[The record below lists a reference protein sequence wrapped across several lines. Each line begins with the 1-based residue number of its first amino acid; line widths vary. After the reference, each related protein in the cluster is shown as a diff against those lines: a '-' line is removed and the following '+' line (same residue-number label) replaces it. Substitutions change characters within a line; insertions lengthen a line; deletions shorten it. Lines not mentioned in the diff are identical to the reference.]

1 VDAQWFFCPAFFCKP
16 SQQKNAGRKNGAR
29 QPGWKISEVFPWF
42 AYRREAF
49 APLTERRR
57 AMFKFRF
64 AISAATV
71 FVLCSIAAAAAL
83 AQPPQKFVSARNGN
97 DSGSCTANL
106 PCRTFAAA
114 LAQVPPRGI
123 IIALD
128 AGDYGPVTI
137 NKSVTIAG
145 PVGGNAEIRV
155 GTGPA
160 VIIEAGASDIVTL
173 RGLTINGS
181 GLRGPVPIPEA
192 PGILFRTGEALHIEN
207 CVVNGFFGGG
217 IHFGGA
223 GQLFVK
229 DTIVR
234 NCTRAGIEIG
244 PGTGRAM
251 ASIDHCRLEKN
262 DRGLSA
268 FGNVQLTVRDSVAA
282 GNEDAGFS
290 AGALAVV
297 VLENCVATGNEIG
310 ISAIGGIV
318 GSPTVYVSNSTI
330 AHNNVGLRAIQSSLL
345 SRLNNTVEANRENG
359 SFTGAFQAK

>member
-1 VDAQWFFCPAFFCKP
+1 
-16 SQQKNAGRKNGAR
+16 
-29 QPGWKISEVFPWF
+29 
-42 AYRREAF
+42 
-49 APLTERRR
+49 
-57 AMFKFRF
+57 MFKLGFTLT
-64 AISAATV
+64 ATVV
-71 FVLCSIAAAAAL
+71 FVLCSICAAAVL
-83 AQPPQKFVSARNGN
+83 AQPPQKFVSARQGRDFNP
-97 DSGSCTANL
+97 CTVNL

-114 LAQVPPRGI
+114 MAQVPPRGV

-145 PVGGNAEIRV
+145 SVGGNAEIRV
-155 GTGPA
+155 GSGPA
-160 VIIEAGASDIVTL
+160 ITIEAAASDIVVL

-181 GLRGPVPIPEA
+181 GLRGPLLIPEA
-192 PGILFRTGEALHIEN
+192 PGVLFRTGEALHIEN

-217 IHFGGA
+217 ISFGGA
-223 GQLFVK
+223 GELFVK

-234 NCTRAGIEIG
+234 NCTRAGIEIS

-251 ASIDHCRLEKN
+251 ASIDRCRLEKN
-262 DRGLSA
+262 ERGLSA
-268 FGNVQLTVRDSVAA
+268 SGNIQLTVRDSVAA

-297 VLENCVATGNEIG
+297 VLEHCVATGNEFG
-310 ISAIGGIV
+310 ISAVGGIV

-345 SRLNNTVEANRENG
+345 SRANNTVEANRENG